1 MDFDHLRTFLEVSRQ
16 KSFSKAAVRLLVTQ
30 PSISAQISLLEKVVG
45 TRLFERGGGRVTL
58 TAAGKLFEPFA
69 EDCLTRL
76 THINLAIADLER
88 SPRGSLLVSANDS
101 TALYVLPTFFAN
113 FKKRYPRVSLNIMR
127 AERAKTIDSVLGRE
141 ADFGVVS
148 LPLNDP
154 RLHVVLIHEDEW
166 VLMVPA
172 DHPLVSF
179 EQVTLEQVAQFP
191 ILLPKQGRRREQLD
205 GLFSQS
211 KLRPRIAM
219 ELDSYELLK
228 RLVIANMGIG
238 FLPRINTLTEVRA
251 GILAAIPVEGVVIE
265 RNLALIS
272 RMDQVLTRAG
282 NAFYNVATNSNR
294 PSFEQGSKSAPGR
307 FAQQNQTGPQD
318 QTTS

>member
-45 TRLFERGGGRVTL
+45 VRLFERGGGKVTL
-58 TAAGKLFEPFA
+58 TAAGRLFEPFA

-76 THINLAIADLER
+76 SHINLAIADLER

-113 FKKRYPRVSLNIMR
+113 FKKRYPRVSLNIVR
-127 AERAKTIDSVLGRE
+127 AERAKTITSVLERE

-148 LPLNDP
+148 LPIADP
-154 RLHVVLIHEDEW
+154 RLHIILIHEDEW
-166 VLMVPA
+166 VLVVPPEHA
-172 DHPLVSF
+172 LARL
-179 EQVTLEQVAQFP
+179 ETVTLEQVAQHP

-205 GLFSQS
+205 LLFSQN

-228 RLVIANMGIG
+228 RLVLASMGIG

-251 GILAAIPVEGVVIE
+251 GLLVAIPVEGAVIE

-282 NAFYNVATNSNR
+282 HAFYNVATNSTR
-294 PSFEQGSKSAPGR
+294 PSPERSGSDRAAAEPDEG
-307 FAQQNQTGPQD
+307 
-318 QTTS
+318 

>member
-30 PSISAQISLLEKVVG
+30 PSISAQVSLLEKIVG
-45 TRLFERGGGRVTL
+45 VRLLERGGGKVSL

-76 THINLAIADLER
+76 AHINLAIADLER

-113 FKKRYPRVSLNIMR
+113 FKKRYPRVSLNIIR
-127 AERAKTIDSVLGRE
+127 AERAKTIDSVLARE

-154 RLHVVLIHEDEW
+154 RLHVILIHEDEW
-166 VLMVPA
+166 VLVMPP
-172 DHPLVSF
+172 DHPLARL
-179 EQVTLEQVAQFP
+179 ETVTLDQVAQHP
-191 ILLPKQGRRREQLD
+191 MLLPKQGRRREQLD
-205 GLFSQS
+205 LLFSQS

-238 FLPRINTLTEVRA
+238 FLPRINTLTELRA
-251 GILAAIPVEGVVIE
+251 GILLAVPVQGVVVE

-282 NAFYNVATNSNR
+282 HAFYNVATNSTR
-294 PSFEQGSKSAPGR
+294 PSFERLNGDKEAKSAT
-307 FAQQNQTGPQD
+307 AGPTPQELR
-318 QTTS
+318 